1 MPLSGWPPTKQ
12 KPGPV
17 AKPVTKP
24 VTKPVANPME
34 MWNLGVASPRGVMHV
49 ARRIEAAGWDGLLV
63 VDSQNLSGDCYV
75 ALAMAASVTERI
87 GLGTGVTNSGTRQ
100 AAVTAMAIASV
111 QSVSGGRAV
120 LGIGRGDSAMAHLGR
135 APTKVAQFETYVRH
149 LQAYLRGDPVPFDE
163 IDIPDDVAPPMS
175 ALHLASAPP
184 NSQIKPLIGKQ
195 KVPVEVAASGPKVI
209 AIGALHA
216 DRVMFT
222 LGADP
227 ERIAWGI
234 DIART
239 ARIDAGLD
247 PDGIAF
253 GTYINCA
260 CHPNKDIAHDLV
272 RGGLTTFAR
281 FSVMH
286 GKTSG
291 PLNDGQEQVLN
302 NLVHAYDMKKHTQ
315 ADSQQAETLTPEF
328 IDQFA
333 IVGDP
338 DHCVERLQALK
349 ALGLDKVALSGIGRA
364 GATAESDLANTLME
378 QEVLPGM
385 KAS

>member
-1 MPLSGWPPTKQ
+1 
-12 KPGPV
+12 
-17 AKPVTKP
+17 
-24 VTKPVANPME
+24 ME
-34 MWNLGVASPRGVMHV
+34 LWHQDVSSPRGVMHV
-49 ARRIEAAGWDGLLV
+49 ARRIEADGWDGLSV

-87 GLGTGVTNSGTRQ
+87 GLCTGVTNSGTRQ

-111 QSVSGGRAV
+111 QSVSKGRAY

-135 APTKVAQFETYVRH
+135 SPTKVSQFETYMRH
-149 LQAYLRGDPVPFDE
+149 VQAYLNGEAVPFDE
-163 IDIPDDVAPPMS
+163 IDIPDDIAAPMS

-184 NSQIKPLIGKQ
+184 DSQIKALIGKQ

-209 AIGALHA
+209 GIGARHA
-216 DRVMFT
+216 DRIMFT
-222 LGADP
+222 LGADTD
-227 ERIAWGI
+227 RLAWGI
-234 DIART
+234 ALAKT
-239 ARIDAGLD
+239 ARRDAGLD

-253 GTYINCA
+253 GAFINCA
-260 CHPNKDIAHDLV
+260 SHPDRAVAHDLV

-291 PLNDGQEQVLN
+291 PLKGDQAEVLN

-315 ADSQQAETLTPEF
+315 ADSQQATTLTPDF

-333 IVGDP
+333 VVGDA
-338 DHCVERLQALK
+338 DHCIERLQSLRS
-349 ALGLDKVALSGIGRA
+349 LGLDKVIISGVGRA
-364 GATAESDLANTLME
+364 GSTQESEQANTLFVN
-378 QEVLPGM
+378 EVLPAL
-385 KAS
+385 KAST